1 MASPP
6 EPVPAAM
13 RASVE
18 RRIVTVLFADL
29 VGFTPLSERLDAE
42 DVAAVQDAYFA
53 SVRETIE
60 RYGGVLEKFIGDAA
74 MAVFGAPHG
83 RDDDAERAVRAGL
96 ALVAA
101 VEQLG
106 ARLGLAPG
114 ELQLRVGVNSGE
126 VVHATDGPDAGRV
139 TGDTVNTAARLQAVA
154 RPNGVLLGPLTAL
167 TVRAAIEL
175 MDAGPVELK
184 GKAEPVAAWEAGRIR
199 DEPSRD
205 AALGSLRAPLL
216 GREAEVAI
224 LATMRSGRVAVIA
237 PPGVGKSRLVTEVAA
252 RLEAAG
258 RRVLRARARPQS
270 ATPYEAV
277 GQLLVAAGD
286 GLAPALASLPP
297 RRREVVLREIEALLR
312 PGSSTAAEA
321 MERDARFGAWAD
333 ALAAF
338 DAAAAWIVEDVH
350 WAGPDLLAFL
360 DHAARSDERLV
371 IVTARPSLLDSAAEW
386 VVTGERLELST
397 LPPTDASALVTAL
410 VGDALPAELVS
421 AIAERSDGNP
431 LFIEELLRTWISVG
445 TLVATD
451 GGWTLAVEPG
461 TVNLPPTVQAIYA
474 AQLDDLPADARLV
487 ARRASVAGR
496 RFPQAAMPALELEGL
511 DDGLDVLR
519 RRAFVAGP
527 QPDATSGVV
536 YAYRHALL
544 RDAGYASL
552 ARVERAR
559 LHAALA
565 RWLEET
571 AGERPAE
578 VAQLVAEHYAAAAES
593 VPSIGAPEGLARE
606 ALAVAGADWFER
618 AAEAAVGL
626 SAPEAAARLLDRSIE
641 LTATD
646 GALDLAR
653 RRMRRGEV
661 LADSAEL
668 DAGVADISAALET
681 FAAALPDAHEL
692 YGEAAYR
699 LGLGYMQQIRFG
711 EAEELTTAA
720 IARLADAD
728 DPAATAR
735 LMALHAWSVAAQGR
749 DEGCGDEARRAR
761 EIGATV
767 DDPGLH
773 VDLLEHFAA
782 TTDELGTGTAEMW
795 AELDDLSRAA
805 GRWRQAVIASRIRA
819 QLGADSDPV
828 AAIPRLIEVTELADA
843 HGQTEQLGWTNLS
856 RAETLF
862 VIGDWDAA
870 LDAGERAISLGER
883 YAYER
888 LTFRTWMVVLPI
900 LAERRDPSW
909 LPRYEAWWSGA
920 ISHFP
925 SVLSPYAIVL
935 RAATAQWLARAR
947 GEPFEPTIE
956 LPDQAPP
963 FSNPHFLAAREVIAE
978 ALVATGQLE
987 RAVELAA
994 FEAEDDWTDLMRASQ
1009 GLIGAWVARASG
1021 ADASALAREAVAHA
1035 RRIGARWWIERAEAL
1050 A

>member
-1 MASPP
+1 MASSP
-6 EPVPAAM
+6 EPVPAAI

-96 ALVAA
+96 ALIAA
-101 VEQLG
+101 VEHLG

-139 TGDTVNTAARLQAVA
+139 TGDTVNTAARLQAAA
-154 RPNGVLLGPLTAL
+154 RPNAVLVGPLTAL
-167 TVRAAIEL
+167 TVREAIEL
-175 MDAGPVELK
+175 TDAGPIELK
-184 GKAEPVAAWEAGRIR
+184 GKVEPVAAWEADRIR

-216 GREAEVAI
+216 GREEEVTS
-224 LATMRSGRVAVIA
+224 LATMSSGRVAVIA

-297 RRREVVLREIEALLR
+297 RRREVVAREVDALLR
-312 PGSSTAAEA
+312 PGPATTAEA

-333 ALAAF
+333 ALDAF
-338 DAAAAWIVEDVH
+338 DASAAWIIEDVH

-360 DHAARSDERLV
+360 DHAAQGDQRLV

-386 VVTGERLELST
+386 VATGEQLELST
-397 LPPTDASALVTAL
+397 LPRTDASALVTAL
-410 VGDALPAELVS
+410 VGDALPAELVA

-451 GGWTLAVEPG
+451 GGWRLAIEPG
-461 TVNLPPTVQAIYA
+461 AVNLPPTVQAIYA

-527 QPDATSGVV
+527 QPDPSGVV

-571 AGERPAE
+571 AGARPAE

-593 VPSIGAPEGLARE
+593 VPAIGAPEGLARE
-606 ALAVAGADWFER
+606 TLAVAAADWFER
-618 AAEAAVGL
+618 AAEAAVSL

-641 LTATD
+641 LTAAD
-646 GALDLAR
+646 AAIDLAR

-668 DAGVADISAALET
+668 DAGVADIAAALET
-681 FAAALPDAHEL
+681 FTAALPDAHEL

-711 EAEELTTAA
+711 EAEELTAAA

-728 DPAATAR
+728 DPASTAR

-749 DEGCGDEARRAR
+749 DEGCGDEAQRAR

-767 DDPGLH
+767 DDPGLQ

-795 AELDDLSRAA
+795 DELDDRARAA
-805 GRWRQAVIASRIRA
+805 GRWRQAVMASRIRA
-819 QLGADSDPV
+819 QLAADSDP
-828 AAIPRLIEVTELADA
+828 AGAMPQLIEATELAEA
-843 HGQTEQLGWTNLS
+843 HGQTEQVGWTELS
-856 RAETLF
+856 QAETLL

-870 LDAGERAISLGER
+870 LEAGQRAITLGER

-920 ISHFP
+920 VSHFP

-935 RAATAQWLARAR
+935 RAATAQWQARTR

-956 LPDQAPP
+956 LPDRAPP
-963 FSNPHFLAAREVIAE
+963 FSNPHFLAAREIITE
-978 ALVATGQLE
+978 ALIATGQLD
-987 RAVELAA
+987 RAAELAA
-994 FEAEDDWTDLMRASQ
+994 FEAKEDWTDLMRASQ
-1009 GLIGAWVARASG
+1009 CLIGAWVAQASG
-1021 ADASALAREAVAHA
+1021 ADASALAGDALAHA

>member
-1 MASPP
+1 
-6 EPVPAAM
+6 M

-18 RRIVTVLFADL
+18 RRIVTVLFAEL

-106 ARLGLAPG
+106 ARLGLAIG

-139 TGDTVNTAARLQAVA
+139 TGDTVNTAARLQAAA
-154 RPNGVLLGPLTAL
+154 RPNAVLVGPLTAL
-167 TVRAAIEL
+167 TVREAIEL
-175 MDAGPVELK
+175 TDAGPIELK
-184 GKAEPVAAWEAGRIR
+184 GKAEPVAAWEADRIR

-205 AALGSLRAPLL
+205 AALGALRAPLL
-216 GREAEVAI
+216 GRDAE
-224 LATMRSGRVAVIA
+224 LAQLAGATGGRITMVA

-252 RLEAAG
+252 HMEAAG
-258 RRVLRARARPQS
+258 RRVLRARVRPQS
-270 ATPYEAV
+270 AGPYEAV
-277 GQLLVAAGD
+277 GQLLLAGGAGLEAAI
-286 GLAPALASLPP
+286 ASLPS
-297 RRREVVLREIEALLR
+297 RRREVVSREIDALLR
-312 PGSSTAAEA
+312 PAAEGEA
-321 MERDARFGAWAD
+321 ETVERDARFTAWTD
-333 ALAAF
+333 ALDAF
-338 DAAAAWIVEDVH
+338 DASAAWIVEDVH

-360 DHAARSDERLV
+360 EYAAHGKRLV
-371 IVTARPSLLDSAAEW
+371 IVTARPSLLDSAADW
-386 VVTGERLELST
+386 VQSGEQLELAT
-397 LPPTDASALVTAL
+397 LPRTDATALIGAL
-410 VGDALPAELVS
+410 VGDALPSELVG
-421 AIAERSDGNP
+421 AIADRSDGNP

-451 GGWTLAVEPG
+451 GGWTLAIEPDA
-461 TVNLPPTVQAIYA
+461 VSLPPTVQAIYA
-474 AQLDDLPADARLV
+474 AQLDDLPAEARLV

-496 RFPQAAMPALELEGL
+496 RFPEAALPALELDGL
-511 DDGLDVLR
+511 DGGLDVLR

-527 QPDATSGVV
+527 QPDLVSGVV

-578 VAQLVAEHYAAAAES
+578 IAQLVAEHYAAAAES
-593 VPSIGAPEGLARE
+593 VPSIGAPDGLARE
-606 ALAVAGADWFER
+606 ALARQAADWYER
-618 AAEAAVGL
+618 AAQAAL
-626 SAPEAAARLLDRSIE
+626 AMSAPEAAVRLLDRSVE
-641 LTATD
+641 LTAVDAT
-646 GALDLAR
+646 LDLAR

-668 DAGVADISAALET
+668 DAAVDDISAALDT
-681 FAAALPDAHEL
+681 FNAALPDAHAL

-699 LGLGYMQQIRFG
+699 LGLGYMQQIRFP
-711 EAEELTTAA
+711 EAEELTRTSLAN
-720 IARLADAD
+720 LADAND
-728 DPAATAR
+728 AAATAR

-749 DEGCGDEARRAR
+749 NEGAGDEAQGAR
-761 EIGATV
+761 DLGATV
-767 DDPGLH
+767 DDAGLQ

-782 TTDELGTGTAEMW
+782 TTDELGIGTLEMW
-795 AELDDLSRAA
+795 AELDERARAA
-805 GRWRQAVIASRIRA
+805 GRWRQAVMAARIRA
-819 QLGADSDPV
+819 QLGADSDPL
-828 AAIPRLIEVTELADA
+828 AAMPQLEEATELAEA
-843 HGQTEQLGWTNLS
+843 HGQTEQVGWTNLS

-870 LDAGERAISLGER
+870 LEAGERAISLGER

-888 LTFRTWMVVLPI
+888 LTFRTWMVVLPM
-900 LAERRDPSW
+900 LAVRRDASW

-925 SVLSPYAIVL
+925 TVLSPYAIVL

-947 GEPFEPTIE
+947 GEAFVPEIE
-956 LPDQAPP
+956 LPEQTPP
-963 FSNPHFLAAREVIAE
+963 FSNPHFLAAREIVVE
-978 ALVATGQLE
+978 ALLATDQLG
-987 RAVELAA
+987 RAAELAA
-994 FEAEDDWTDLMRASQ
+994 FEPKEDWTELMRASQ
-1009 GLIGAWVARASG
+1009 ALIGAWVARASG
-1021 ADASALAREAVAHA
+1021 ADASAKAMDALAHA
-1035 RRIGARWWIERAEAL
+1035 RRIGARWWMERAEAL